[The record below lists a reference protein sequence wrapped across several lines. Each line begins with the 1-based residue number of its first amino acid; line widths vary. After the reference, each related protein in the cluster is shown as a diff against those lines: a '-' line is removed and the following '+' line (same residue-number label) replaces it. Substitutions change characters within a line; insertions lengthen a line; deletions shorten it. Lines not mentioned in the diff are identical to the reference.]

1 MPVFG
6 SGTGCSAG
14 WMGKV
19 SRLLVPKKERK
30 KIIRRTVTQGSLALL
45 SAGRRGSKPPGLL
58 QFFSELEQDPAVRN
72 MLFKRGRSQSTAL
85 QSIGAS
91 IDAFQSPLPFSLFF
105 FAASGPQALI
115 TNLASKAGEV
125 LSRLGLF
132 CDRRQPESLS
142 AGPLSTSG
150 NHYRPRLCYW
160 LTFLSWRIG
169 YESIAGWGR
178 EWTGWYLA
186 SDRPITSL
194 RRSSFPTVALYL
206 DTGLSA
212 H

>member
-1 MPVFG
+1 M
-6 SGTGCSAG
+6 
-14 WMGKV
+14 
-19 SRLLVPKKERK
+19 
-30 KIIRRTVTQGSLALL
+30 TQGSLALL
-45 SAGRRGSKPPGLL
+45 SAGRRGSRPPGLP
-58 QFFSELEQDPAVRN
+58 QFFSELEQNSPAVRN
-72 MLFKRGRSQSTAL
+72 MLFKRGRSQSTAC
-85 QSIGAS
+85 QSTDAPTDAAS
-91 IDAFQSPLPFSLFF
+91 RRRPVFIF

-132 CDRRQPESLS
+132 CDRLQPESLS

-169 YESIAGWGR
+169 DESIAGWGR

-194 RRSSFPTVALYL
+194 RRYSFPTVALYVHV
-206 DTGLSA
+206 GLSA
-212 H
+212 HLKRPPVLACPWPGFFRTLYKLYYCCFVF

>member
-1 MPVFG
+1 M
-6 SGTGCSAG
+6 
-14 WMGKV
+14 
-19 SRLLVPKKERK
+19 
-30 KIIRRTVTQGSLALL
+30 TQGSLALL
-45 SAGRRGSKPPGLL
+45 SAGWRGSKPPGLL

-72 MLFKRGRSQSTAL
+72 MLFKKGRSQSTARP
-85 QSIGAS
+85 SIDAS
-91 IDAFQSPLPFSLFF
+91 IDAAQPPPSLF

-194 RRSSFPTVALYL
+194 RRSSFPTVALYVH
-206 DTGLSA
+206 TGLSA